1 LANIS
6 PSKYMFSRTRAGRR
20 GVILSYQGEQDDG
33 MSVPELGR
41 MLGRSVLIAVF
52 SLERSKDID
61 SEGIGMDSQV

>member
-1 LANIS
+1 
-6 PSKYMFSRTRAGRR
+6 
-20 GVILSYQGEQDDG
+20 